1 MATFFAQLPA
11 ISKGRVGILGGS
23 FDPPHLGHQVLA
35 QCMLTMAR
43 LDEVWIIPCQTHA
56 FNKNL
61 SPFALRFELCMLAF
75 RHMKNVHV
83 LDVESHLPAPNY
95 TFDTLQFLKN
105 QKNNLQLV
113 LGMGSDLISDFP
125 KWHKSAQ
132 INDLA
137 ELCIFGRYS
146 FPLADIPTEL
156 VNAQIFPE
164 FLLPNINSTKL
175 RKELALFED
184 PMQFPFLDQ
193 EVVAFIKEEK
203 LYQSTGNFSRD

>member
-11 ISKGRVGILGGS
+11 LTSGRVGILGGS

-61 SPFALRFELCMLAF
+61 SPFTQRFELCMLAF

-83 LDVESHLPAPNY
+83 LDVESYLPEPSY
-95 TFDTLQFLKN
+95 TFDTLQFLKS
-105 QKNNLQLV
+105 QKSNLQLV
-113 LGMGSDLISDFP
+113 LGLGSDLILDFP
-125 KWHKSAQ
+125 KWHKSDE
-132 INDLA
+132 INTLA

-146 FPLADIPTEL
+146 FPLADIPKEL
-156 VNAQIFPE
+156 ASAKVFPE
-164 FLLPNINSTKL
+164 FLLPNINSTAL
-175 RKELALFED
+175 RKELAACENEQ
-184 PMQFPFLDQ
+184 QFSFLDQ

-203 LYQSTGNFSRD
+203 LYRSK